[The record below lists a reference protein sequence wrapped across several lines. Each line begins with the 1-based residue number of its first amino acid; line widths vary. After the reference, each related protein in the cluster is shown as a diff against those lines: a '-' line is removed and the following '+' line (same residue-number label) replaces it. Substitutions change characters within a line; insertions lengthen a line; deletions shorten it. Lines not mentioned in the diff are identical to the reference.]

1 MFLHIFAYHVIS
13 QRVKR
18 GNIEGS
24 IKSTV
29 CKFCINCVKDEYHF
43 MFICKVYDDL
53 RRMYTFN
60 TFNKRN
66 MGQTSNLILTGLML
80 SVDCA
85 VGVIGLVVLIYC
97 LLS

>member
-1 MFLHIFAYHVIS
+1 
-13 QRVKR
+13 
-18 GNIEGS
+18 
-24 IKSTV
+24 
-29 CKFCINCVKDEYHF
+29 

-60 TFNKRN
+60 MRN
-66 MGQTSNLILTGLML
+66 MGQTSNLILSGLML